1 MINHILLF
9 CYTVIIYELIKF
21 SKLKYLFKT
30 YLNLYQKMII
40 LISIKKIS
48 DNRKKILILGY
59 SKILFKK
66 SVKIFFLLLIIF
78 FLIYPFN
85 LFSNSFEEFVIS
97 IFGIFELI
105 IAYLIY
111 HILRVKINEQ
121 LQ

>member
-1 MINHILLF
+1 
-9 CYTVIIYELIKF
+9 
-21 SKLKYLFKT
+21 
-30 YLNLYQKMII
+30 MII

-66 SVKIFFLLLIIF
+66 SIKIFFLLLIIF

>member
-30 YLNLYQKMII
+30 YLILYQKMII

-66 SVKIFFLLLIIF
+66 SIKIFFLLLIIF

-85 LFSNSFEEFVIS
+85 LFYNSFEEFVIS